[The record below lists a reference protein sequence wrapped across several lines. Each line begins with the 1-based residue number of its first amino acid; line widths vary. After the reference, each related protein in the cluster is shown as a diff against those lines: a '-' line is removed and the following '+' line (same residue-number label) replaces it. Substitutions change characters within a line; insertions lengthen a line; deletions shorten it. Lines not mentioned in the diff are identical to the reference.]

1 MHPNI
6 IHPDPALAE
15 VHPAQASMQPN
26 LVMCEKMLAPTR
38 HRCTQA
44 HNFKHW
50 FALNWRWGAPPAG
63 NSSRQVHH

>member
-26 LVMCEKMLAPTR
+26 LVMCE
-38 HRCTQA
+38 
-44 HNFKHW
+44 
-50 FALNWRWGAPPAG
+50 
-63 NSSRQVHH
+63 